1 MPSKTTPKVR
11 AVSCAVV
18 DRGVRLG
25 NREYDTALRCDVHD
39 PFTGRLV
46 GTVGQASADQ
56 AERAVSIA
64 HDTLRQNLP
73 AHERAAIL
81 DRVAVTLTGR
91 REEIAALICAE
102 VAKPIS
108 MARGEVDRAIDTFRL
123 SAAVARLSA
132 GSVVAMDATAA
143 GAGKIAFTQN
153 LPIGV
158 VTAITPF
165 NFPLNLVA
173 HKLAP
178 ALAAGCPVVLKPAPQ
193 APLTAFALADV
204 LESAGLPAGWLSV
217 VPGSPEEIG
226 QVIIEDQR
234 VAAISFTGS
243 VPVGRHIAS
252 RATGKKVLL
261 ELGNASPAIVDA
273 DADIELA
280 ASVLAPNA
288 FGFAGQTCVSVQ
300 RVYVHE
306 SVRDL
311 LLDRLIATTERLGVG
326 DPTSDDVVCG
336 PVIDDRTAEK
346 TLATLSEAVAAGACV
361 RTGGLRRSDGVLLPT
376 VISDAPQN
384 SALMQNEAFAPVMG
398 VATFDN
404 IETAISMANDS
415 AYGLQASVFTSDI
428 TRALTVMNALDFGAV
443 LVNESPSFRTDNM
456 PYGGIRD
463 SGNTKEGPE
472 WTASELTI
480 EKLCI
485 IAQ

>member
-1 MPSKTTPKVR
+1 M
-11 AVSCAVV
+11 
-18 DRGVRLG
+18 RLG
-25 NREYDTALRCDVHD
+25 NDEYDTALRCNVHD

-81 DRVAVTLTGR
+81 DRVAVTLTER
-91 REEIAALICAE
+91 REDIAALICAE

-123 SAAVARLSA
+123 SAAVARLST

-143 GAGKIAFTQN
+143 GAGKIGFTQN

-193 APLTAFALADV
+193 APLTAFVLADI
-204 LESAGLPAGWLSV
+204 LDCAGLPAGWLSV
-217 VPGSPEEIG
+217 VPGTPEEIG
-226 QVIIEDQR
+226 QVIIEDPR

-243 VPVGRHIAS
+243 APVGRHIAS
-252 RATGKKVLL
+252 RATGKKILL

-273 DADIELA
+273 DADIEFA

-311 LLDRLIATTERLGVG
+311 FMDSLIARTEKLGVG

-336 PVIDDRTAEK
+336 PVIDDGAAEK
-346 TLATLSEAVAAGACV
+346 TLTTLCEAVAAGACV

-376 VISDAPQN
+376 VISDAPQR

-398 VATFDN
+398 VATFDH

-456 PYGGIRD
+456 PYGGTRD

-472 WTASELTI
+472 WTAAELTI
-480 EKLCI
+480 DKLCI
-485 IAQ
+485 IAK